1 MKRKKLVPVE
11 LSKQKREIHDCVHKD
26 IDASMNAIA
35 RASINLLDTLEDFPP
50 ELKAEYSVVLG
61 YKIIQ
66 NAAISIL
73 NTERMAEMNKRLSTV
88 IEGIQDLQEII
99 EDESPYICR

>member
-1 MKRKKLVPVE
+1 
-11 LSKQKREIHDCVHKD
+11 
-26 IDASMNAIA
+26 MNAIA

>member
-11 LSKQKREIHDCVHKD
+11 LSKQKREIPDCVHID